1 MSLMPDTKTKWT
13 AFMVNNS
20 QNLTPLMNKFL
31 YFFLIFPIFSFAQ
44 NIRFEGVIQ
53 DNNKA
58 PLEMANIMAM
68 NQTTKTMD
76 AYAITNDKGKFVLNL
91 KPNASYTIKLS
102 YLGMQN
108 KEIVLTTQDQNIT
121 QTITMESGGIELDDV
136 EIVREM
142 PVSIKGDTIVYNADS
157 FKTGTERK
165 LEDVLKKLP
174 GVEVNADGE
183 VEVEGKKVTKLMVEG
198 KDFFD
203 GDTKLGVKNIPADAI
218 DKVQVLRNYNENSI
232 LKGVE
237 NNQDNVAMNIKLKA
251 GKKNFWF
258 GDLTAAGGF
267 RPESKFDRYNL
278 NPKLFYYSPK
288 YSINVIAN
296 VNNIGE
302 LPLTIQDYFK
312 FTGGFRNMMAKGGSS
327 FNVSSNDLGI
337 SLMRNNRAKEIETD
351 FGATNFS
358 YNPTKSW
365 SLSGFAILSASKTDL
380 ETQSKTDYLD
390 ENSSE
395 VASTENR
402 QEVAHQ
408 KNNLGLFKL
417 SSSYKPNINFQFD
430 YDILAKFSKQDED
443 NSLLRE
449 AIDEDDNATTENI
462 FTNKKQDPV
471 TVNQNLSFYYTA
483 SEKNVFALE
492 MQHLYQDENPF
503 YNADLASDPFV
514 TPQGNILGYD
524 DLQNRTNLNQT
535 RFVKTNKLDTKL
547 DYYYML
553 TPKSNINVTFGNT
566 FSNQNF
572 DSSMYQILDNGN
584 VNELDNT
591 TNINQVSYRFNDTF
605 LGLHYKVLT
614 GKFTFTPGVSL
625 HTYALNNEQT
635 GTKYTQNFTRILPD
649 FLAIYQIKKAE
660 TLTYNFSFTNNFTD
674 INRQA
679 EGFVLNSYSSLSR
692 GNRTLENAIQQSHSL
707 RYFKYNMF
715 NFENISAAASYNRT
729 MDAVKTRAFFMNVNQ
744 ISSPYNSEF
753 ADESLTFFGSYG
765 RSFLKYYKASIMAN
779 VNWAKYNNIQ
789 IDRNTLQDVL
799 VTNESFSQNY
809 TLKAST
815 NFKKM
820 PNIELGYSYSVNDYP
835 TDTFF
840 TDKPTVT
847 LDYFFLKSF
856 SFVAEYEFYHYY
868 NSDKSV
874 ENEYDFLSASLIY
887 QKTKDSKWEYKIS
900 ATNLLNTTSLNDD
913 SFSQFSTRTS
923 QYKVQPRY
931 VMFSLKYNL

>member
-1 MSLMPDTKTKWT
+1 MKKLSILFFWLTTIAT
-13 AFMVNNS
+13 A
-20 QNLTPLMNKFL
+20 QT
-31 YFFLIFPIFSFAQ
+31 
-44 NIRFEGVIQ
+44 IRFEGIIQ
-53 DNNKA
+53 DNTKA

-68 NQTTKTMD
+68 NQATKTMD

-91 KPNASYTIKLS
+91 KPNATYTIKLS

-108 KEIVLTTQDQNIT
+108 KEITVTTQTQNIT
-121 QTITMESGGIELDDV
+121 QNITMESGGIELDGV

-183 VEVEGKKVTKLMVEG
+183 VEVEGKKVSKLMVEG

-237 NNQDNVAMNIKLKA
+237 NNQDNVAMNIKLKS

-258 GDLTAAGGF
+258 GDVTAAGGF
-267 RPESKFDRYNL
+267 QPESKFDRYNV

-288 YSINVIAN
+288 YSVNVITN
-296 VNNIGE
+296 FNNIGE
-302 LPLTIQDYFK
+302 LPLTVQDYFK
-312 FTGGFRNMMAKGGSS
+312 FTGGFRSMMAKGGSS

-337 SLMRNNRAKEIETD
+337 SLLRNNRAKAIDTD

-365 SLSGFAILSASKTDL
+365 TISGFGILSSSITDL
-380 ETQSKTDYLD
+380 ETVSSTNFLD
-390 ENSSE
+390 PTSTE

-402 QEVAHQ
+402 AETAHQ
-408 KNNLGLFKL
+408 KSNLGLFKL
-417 SSSYKPNINFQFD
+417 SSSYKPNADFQFD
-430 YDILAKFSKQDED
+430 YDILAKFSKQEEN

-449 AIDEDDNATTENI
+449 TIDENDNSNTEDI
-462 FTNKKQDPV
+462 FTAKKQDPV
-471 TVNQNLSFYYTA
+471 SVNQNLSFYYTA
-483 SEKNVFALE
+483 AEKHVFALE
-492 MQHLYQDENPF
+492 SQHLYQDENPF
-503 YNADLASDPFV
+503 YNANLQSDPF
-514 TPQGNILGYD
+514 TSTFPPSNILGYD
-524 DLQNRTNLNQT
+524 TTQNRTDLNQN
-535 RFVKTNKLDTKL
+535 RFVKTNKLDSKL

-553 TPKSNINVTFGNT
+553 TPKSNINITLGNT
-566 FSNQNF
+566 YSNQSF
-572 DSSMYQILDNGN
+572 DSSMYQVLDNGN
-584 VNELDNT
+584 INDLDNT
-591 TNINQVSYRFNDTF
+591 TNTNDVTYRFNDAF
-605 LGLHYKVLT
+605 LGLHYKILT
-614 GKFTFTPGVSL
+614 GKFTFTPGVSF
-625 HTYALNNEQT
+625 HTYALNNEQL
-635 GTKYTQNFTRILPD
+635 GTSYKQNFTRILPD
-649 FLAIYQIKKAE
+649 FLALYQIKKAE
-660 TLTYNFSFTNNFTD
+660 TLTYNFSYTNNFTD

-679 EGFVLNSYSSLSR
+679 EGFVLNNYSSLSS
-692 GNRTLENAIQQSHSL
+692 GNRTLENAVQQSHSL

-729 MDAVKTRAFFMNVNQ
+729 VDAIKTRAFFNNVNQ

-753 ADESLTFFGSYG
+753 ADETLSFFGSYG
-765 RSFLKYYKASIMAN
+765 RSFYKYYKASLN
-779 VNWAKYNNIQ
+779 VNLNWSKFNNIQ
-789 IDRNTLQDVL
+789 IDRNTLQDIL
-799 VTNESFSQNY
+799 VSNESFTQTYN
-809 TLKAST
+809 LRAST
-815 NFKKM
+815 NFKNL
-820 PNIELGYSYSVNDYP
+820 PNIELGYSYTINDYP
-835 TDTFF
+835 NDTFY
-840 TDKPTVT
+840 TDRPTVK
-847 LDYFFLKSF
+847 LDYFFLESF
-856 SFVAEYEFYHYY
+856 SFVSEYEFYHYY
-868 NSDKSV
+868 NKDKSV

-913 SFSQFSTRTS
+913 NFSQFSTRTS
-923 QYKVQPRY
+923 QYRVQPRY